1 MRWFANRYSLLITSA
16 LAMGGAWGLAA
27 RLGGLLPSVAVAAVG
42 LGLALAQRR
51 LRGGASSVL
60 SWADLEQAV
69 TSTGPVLLFLYSDT

>member
-1 MRWFANRYSLLITSA
+1 MRWFANRYSLLITGA

-27 RLGGLLPSVAVAAVG
+27 RLGGLLPFVAVAAVG

-60 SWADLEQAV
+60 SWRDLEQAV
-69 TSTGPVLLFLYSDT
+69 RTTGPVLLFLYSDT